1 MAVLC
6 PRCGEYSSILDE
18 HCKKC
23 GFSIKN
29 YLENRKRFGNVEVQ
43 ATDNGSSSVCVK
55 EETTAS
61 NDNDKSDEIQENIMR
76 LLKNVKIV
84 PDENKVEEN
93 EKIESNVQSV
103 LESALKESF
112 QDNNEE
118 IKRDS
123 IQKETLKKEAVKK
136 DSVKKEAVKI
146 VAKKVANDVIILPP
160 NRVKVEI
167 EASKDVVR
175 KADSKVIED
184 SNINKE
190 KLTVE
195 DKKIQKENVE
205 AQIDKKIEKEN
216 AEAQIDK
223 KVQKEN
229 VEARLDKDIDK
240 NTDKNLDKDIENKI
254 EEIKKEI
261 VAEREAAR
269 KEEIVDTKV
278 ESKEKEAIAKAELK
292 EEKAVVK
299 EKAVF
304 TNLEDRIKR
313 EDDKKDSLDDITSTD
328 SMNKSYNFSNSEE
341 DIERFNNYSDGALFN
356 NFIEESRKNDETKK
370 MVAMIGGFLVLIIFV
385 VIFVTNSAII
395 GIF

>member
-29 YLENRKRFGNVEVQ
+29 YLENRKRFENVEVQ

-61 NDNDKSDEIQENIMR
+61 DDKDKSDEIQENIMR
-76 LLKNVKIV
+76 LLSNVKIV

-103 LESALKESF
+103 LESALEETF
-112 QDNNEE
+112 QKN
-118 IKRDS
+118 S
-123 IQKETLKKEAVKK
+123 
-136 DSVKKEAVKI
+136 AVKI

-167 EASKDVVR
+167 EASRDVA
-175 KADSKVIED
+175 KKSKLQGTEAKESEKITDIESKV
-184 SNINKE
+184 
-190 KLTVE
+190 
-195 DKKIQKENVE
+195 
-205 AQIDKKIEKEN
+205 
-216 AEAQIDK
+216 
-223 KVQKEN
+223 
-229 VEARLDKDIDK
+229 
-240 NTDKNLDKDIENKI
+240 

-261 VAEREAAR
+261 VAERQATIEDVAAN
-269 KEEIVDTKV
+269 VDKKV
-278 ESKEKEAIAKAELK
+278 EQSIDKVEEKVEAKEVK
-292 EEKAVVK
+292 EEKK
-299 EKAVF
+299 EQEA
-304 TNLEDRIKR
+304 LAAEDLLADRILRTDKQAEEKI
-313 EDDKKDSLDDITSTD
+313 EDADKQAEQKIAEADKQAEQKKEDIA
-328 SMNKSYNFSNSEE
+328 NKTENTVNNVKSESYNFNTSSK
-341 DIERFNNYSDGALFN
+341 DLGRFEYYSDGVLFN
-356 NFIEESRKNDETKK
+356 NFIEESRKDNETKK
-370 MVAMIGGFLVLIIFV
+370 MVAMIGGFLALIIFV

>member
-55 EETTAS
+55 EETTVS
-61 NDNDKSDEIQENIMR
+61 DDKDKSDEIQEHIMR
-76 LLKNVKIV
+76 LLSNVKIV
-84 PDENKVEEN
+84 SDENKVEEN

-103 LESALKESF
+103 LESALEESF
-112 QDNNEE
+112 KDNNEE

-123 IQKETLKKEAVKK
+123 IQKETVKKEAEKKETVKK
-136 DSVKKEAVKI
+136 DSVKI

-167 EASKDVVR
+167 EASKNVVR

-190 KLTVE
+190 NLTVE
-195 DKKIQKENVE
+195 DKKI
-205 AQIDKKIEKEN
+205 
-216 AEAQIDK
+216 
-223 KVQKEN
+223 QKEN

-240 NTDKNLDKDIENKI
+240 NKDKNLDKDIENKI

-292 EEKAVVK
+292 EEKAVAKAESKEEKATVKEEVK

-304 TNLEDRIKR
+304 SDLEDRIKK
-313 EDDKKDSLDDITSTD
+313 EDNKKDSLDDVTSKD
-328 SMNKSYNFSNSEE
+328 SINKSYNFRNSEE
-341 DIERFNNYSDGALFN
+341 DIERVNNYSDGALFN

-370 MVAMIGGFLVLIIFV
+370 MVAMIGGFLALVIFV
-385 VIFVTNSAII
+385 VIFVTNSAIV

>member
-55 EETTAS
+55 EETTVS
-61 NDNDKSDEIQENIMR
+61 DDKDKSDEIQEHIMR
-76 LLKNVKIV
+76 LLSNVKIV
-84 PDENKVEEN
+84 SDENKVEEN

-103 LESALKESF
+103 LESALEESF
-112 QDNNEE
+112 KDNNEE

-123 IQKETLKKEAVKK
+123 IQKET
-136 DSVKKEAVKI
+136 VKKEAVKI

-205 AQIDKKIEKEN
+205 A
-216 AEAQIDK
+216 
-223 KVQKEN
+223 
-229 VEARLDKDIDK
+229 RLDKDIDK
-240 NTDKNLDKDIENKI
+240 NKDKNLDKDIENKI

-292 EEKAVVK
+292 EEKAVAKAESKEEKATVKEEVK

-304 TNLEDRIKR
+304 SDLEDRIKK
-313 EDDKKDSLDDITSTD
+313 EDNKKDSLDDVTSKD
-328 SMNKSYNFSNSEE
+328 SINKSYNFRNSEE
-341 DIERFNNYSDGALFN
+341 DIEMFNNYSDGALFN

-370 MVAMIGGFLVLIIFV
+370 MVAMIGGFLALIIFV
-385 VIFVTNSAII
+385 VIFVTNSAIV

>member
-29 YLENRKRFGNVEVQ
+29 YLENRKKFGNVEVQ

-61 NDNDKSDEIQENIMR
+61 DDKDKSDEIQENIMR
-76 LLKNVKIV
+76 LLSNVKIV

-103 LESALKESF
+103 LESAL
-112 QDNNEE
+112 EE
-118 IKRDS
+118 T
-123 IQKETLKKEAVKK
+123 IQKN
-136 DSVKKEAVKI
+136 SAVKI

-167 EASKDVVR
+167 EASRDVAKKSKPQVTEA
-175 KADSKVIED
+175 KESEKITDIESKV
-184 SNINKE
+184 
-190 KLTVE
+190 
-195 DKKIQKENVE
+195 
-205 AQIDKKIEKEN
+205 
-216 AEAQIDK
+216 
-223 KVQKEN
+223 
-229 VEARLDKDIDK
+229 
-240 NTDKNLDKDIENKI
+240 

-261 VAEREAAR
+261 VAERQATIEDADKQDEQKIAEADKQAEQN
-269 KEEIVDTKV
+269 KED
-278 ESKEKEAIAKAELK
+278 IANKDENT
-292 EEKAVVK
+292 VNNVK
-299 EKAVF
+299 S
-304 TNLEDRIKR
+304 R
-313 EDDKKDSLDDITSTD
+313 
-328 SMNKSYNFSNSEE
+328 SYNFNASSE
-341 DIERFNNYSDGALFN
+341 DLGRFEHYSDGVLFN
-356 NFIEESRKNDETKK
+356 NFIEESRKDNEAKK
-370 MVAMIGGFLVLIIFV
+370 MVAVIGGFLALIIFV

>member
-195 DKKIQKENVE
+195 DKKI
-205 AQIDKKIEKEN
+205 EKEN

-292 EEKAVVK
+292 EEKAVVKEEVK

>member
-55 EETTAS
+55 EETTVS
-61 NDNDKSDEIQENIMR
+61 DDKDKSDEIQEHIMR
-76 LLKNVKIV
+76 LLSNVKIV
-84 PDENKVEEN
+84 SDENKVEEN

-103 LESALKESF
+103 LESALEESF
-112 QDNNEE
+112 KDNNEE

-123 IQKETLKKEAVKK
+123 IQKETVKKEAEKK
-136 DSVKKEAVKI
+136 DSVKKESVKI

-205 AQIDKKIEKEN
+205 A
-216 AEAQIDK
+216 
-223 KVQKEN
+223 
-229 VEARLDKDIDK
+229 RLDKDIDK
-240 NTDKNLDKDIENKI
+240 NKDKNLDKDIENKI

-292 EEKAVVK
+292 EEKAVAKAESKEEKATVKEEVK

-304 TNLEDRIKR
+304 SDLEDRIKK
-313 EDDKKDSLDDITSTD
+313 EDNKKDSLDDVTSKD
-328 SMNKSYNFSNSEE
+328 SINKSYNFRNSEE
-341 DIERFNNYSDGALFN
+341 DIEMFNNYSDGALFN

-370 MVAMIGGFLVLIIFV
+370 MVAMIGGFLALIIFV
-385 VIFVTNSAII
+385 VIFVTNSAIV

>member
-55 EETTAS
+55 EETTVS
-61 NDNDKSDEIQENIMR
+61 DDKDKSDEIQEHIMR
-76 LLKNVKIV
+76 LLRNVKIV
-84 PDENKVEEN
+84 SDENKVEEN

-103 LESALKESF
+103 LESALEESF
-112 QDNNEE
+112 KDNNEE

-123 IQKETLKKEAVKK
+123 IQKET
-136 DSVKKEAVKI
+136 VKKEAVKI

-167 EASKDVVR
+167 EASKNVVR

-190 KLTVE
+190 NLTVE
-195 DKKIQKENVE
+195 DKKI
-205 AQIDKKIEKEN
+205 
-216 AEAQIDK
+216 
-223 KVQKEN
+223 QKEN

-240 NTDKNLDKDIENKI
+240 NKDKNLDKDIENKI

-292 EEKAVVK
+292 EEKAVAKAESKEEKATVKEEVK

-304 TNLEDRIKR
+304 SDLEDRIKK
-313 EDDKKDSLDDITSTD
+313 EDNKKDSFDDVTSKD
-328 SMNKSYNFSNSEE
+328 SINKSYNFRNSEE
-341 DIERFNNYSDGALFN
+341 DIERVNNYSDGALFN

-370 MVAMIGGFLVLIIFV
+370 MVAMIGGFLALIIFV
-385 VIFVTNSAII
+385 VIFVTNSAIV

>member
-55 EETTAS
+55 EETTVS
-61 NDNDKSDEIQENIMR
+61 DDKDKSDEIQEHIMR
-76 LLKNVKIV
+76 LLSNVKIV
-84 PDENKVEEN
+84 SDENKVEEN

-103 LESALKESF
+103 LESALEESF
-112 QDNNEE
+112 KDNNEE

-123 IQKETLKKEAVKK
+123 IQKET
-136 DSVKKEAVKI
+136 VKKEAVKI

-190 KLTVE
+190 NLTVE
-195 DKKIQKENVE
+195 DKKI
-205 AQIDKKIEKEN
+205 
-216 AEAQIDK
+216 
-223 KVQKEN
+223 QKEN

-240 NTDKNLDKDIENKI
+240 NKDKNLDKDIENKI

-292 EEKAVVK
+292 EEKAVAKAESKEEKATVKEEVK

-304 TNLEDRIKR
+304 SDLEDRIKK
-313 EDDKKDSLDDITSTD
+313 EDNKKDSLDDVTSKD
-328 SMNKSYNFSNSEE
+328 SINKSYNFRNSEE
-341 DIERFNNYSDGALFN
+341 DIERVNNYSDGALFN

-370 MVAMIGGFLVLIIFV
+370 MVAMIGGFLALIIFV
-385 VIFVTNSAII
+385 VIFVTNSAIV

>member
-55 EETTAS
+55 EETTVS
-61 NDNDKSDEIQENIMR
+61 DDKDKSDEIQEHIMR
-76 LLKNVKIV
+76 LLRNVKIV
-84 PDENKVEEN
+84 SDENKVEEN

-103 LESALKESF
+103 LESALEESF
-112 QDNNEE
+112 KDNNEE

-123 IQKETLKKEAVKK
+123 IQKETVKKEAEKK
-136 DSVKKEAVKI
+136 DSVKKDSVKI

-167 EASKDVVR
+167 EASKNVVR

-205 AQIDKKIEKEN
+205 A
-216 AEAQIDK
+216 
-223 KVQKEN
+223 
-229 VEARLDKDIDK
+229 R
-240 NTDKNLDKDIENKI
+240 LDKDIENKI

-269 KEEIVDTKV
+269 KEEKVDTKV
-278 ESKEKEAIAKAELK
+278 ESKEKEAITKAELK
-292 EEKAVVK
+292 EEKAVAEAESKEEKATVKEEVK
-299 EKAVF
+299 EKAAF
-304 TNLEDRIKR
+304 TNLEDRIKK
-313 EDDKKDSLDDITSTD
+313 EDNKKDRLDDVTSKD
-328 SMNKSYNFSNSEE
+328 SINKSYNFRNSEE
-341 DIERFNNYSDGALFN
+341 DIERVNNYSDGALFN

-370 MVAMIGGFLVLIIFV
+370 MVAMIGGFLALIIFV
-385 VIFVTNSAII
+385 VIFVTNSAIV

>member
-55 EETTAS
+55 EETTVS
-61 NDNDKSDEIQENIMR
+61 DDKDKSDEIQEHIMR
-76 LLKNVKIV
+76 LLSNVKIV
-84 PDENKVEEN
+84 SDENKVEEN

-103 LESALKESF
+103 LESALEESF
-112 QDNNEE
+112 KDNNEE

-123 IQKETLKKEAVKK
+123 IQKETVKKEAEKKETVKK
-136 DSVKKEAVKI
+136 DSVKI

-190 KLTVE
+190 NLTVE
-195 DKKIQKENVE
+195 DKKI
-205 AQIDKKIEKEN
+205 
-216 AEAQIDK
+216 
-223 KVQKEN
+223 QKEN

-240 NTDKNLDKDIENKI
+240 NKDKNLDKDIENKI

-278 ESKEKEAIAKAELK
+278 ESKEKEAISKAELK
-292 EEKAVVK
+292 EENATVKEEVK

-304 TNLEDRIKR
+304 SDLEDRIKK
-313 EDDKKDSLDDITSTD
+313 EDNKKDSLDDVTSKD
-328 SMNKSYNFSNSEE
+328 SINKSYNFRNSEE
-341 DIERFNNYSDGALFN
+341 DIEMFNNYSDGALFN

-370 MVAMIGGFLVLIIFV
+370 MVAMIGGFLALIIFV
-385 VIFVTNSAII
+385 VIFVTNSAIV

>member
-55 EETTAS
+55 EETTVS
-61 NDNDKSDEIQENIMR
+61 DDKDKSDEIQEHIMR
-76 LLKNVKIV
+76 LLSNVKIV
-84 PDENKVEEN
+84 SDENKVEEN

-103 LESALKESF
+103 LESALEESF
-112 QDNNEE
+112 KDNNEE

-123 IQKETLKKEAVKK
+123 IQKET
-136 DSVKKEAVKI
+136 VKKEAVKI
-146 VAKKVANDVIILPP
+146 VSKKVANDVIILPP

-205 AQIDKKIEKEN
+205 A
-216 AEAQIDK
+216 
-223 KVQKEN
+223 
-229 VEARLDKDIDK
+229 RLDKDIDK
-240 NTDKNLDKDIENKI
+240 NKDKNLDKDIENKI

-292 EEKAVVK
+292 EEKAVAKAESKEEKATVKEEVK

-304 TNLEDRIKR
+304 SDLEDRIKK
-313 EDDKKDSLDDITSTD
+313 EDNKKDSLDDVTSKD
-328 SMNKSYNFSNSEE
+328 SINKSYNFRNSEE
-341 DIERFNNYSDGALFN
+341 DIEMFNNYSDGALFN

-370 MVAMIGGFLVLIIFV
+370 MVAMIGGFLALIIFV
-385 VIFVTNSAII
+385 VIFVTNSAIV

>member
-1 MAVLC
+1 M
-6 PRCGEYSSILDE
+6 
-18 HCKKC
+18 
-23 GFSIKN
+23 
-29 YLENRKRFGNVEVQ
+29 
-43 ATDNGSSSVCVK
+43 
-55 EETTAS
+55 
-61 NDNDKSDEIQENIMR
+61 
-76 LLKNVKIV
+76 
-84 PDENKVEEN
+84 
-93 EKIESNVQSV
+93 
-103 LESALKESF
+103 
-112 QDNNEE
+112 
-118 IKRDS
+118 
-123 IQKETLKKEAVKK
+123 
-136 DSVKKEAVKI
+136 
-146 VAKKVANDVIILPP
+146 
-160 NRVKVEI
+160 
-167 EASKDVVR
+167 
-175 KADSKVIED
+175 
-184 SNINKE
+184 
-190 KLTVE
+190 TVE
-195 DKKIQKENVE
+195 DKKIEKENAE

-229 VEARLDKDIDK
+229 VEAR
-240 NTDKNLDKDIENKI
+240 LDKDIENKI

-292 EEKAVVK
+292 EEKAVVKEEVK

-385 VIFVTNSAII
+385 VIFVANRAII

>member
-29 YLENRKRFGNVEVQ
+29 YLENRKRFENVEVQ

-61 NDNDKSDEIQENIMR
+61 DDKDKSDEIQENIMR
-76 LLKNVKIV
+76 LLSNVKIV

-103 LESALKESF
+103 LESALEETF
-112 QDNNEE
+112 QKN
-118 IKRDS
+118 S
-123 IQKETLKKEAVKK
+123 
-136 DSVKKEAVKI
+136 AVKI

-167 EASKDVVR
+167 EASRDVA
-175 KADSKVIED
+175 KKSKQKGTEAKESEKITDIESKV
-184 SNINKE
+184 
-190 KLTVE
+190 
-195 DKKIQKENVE
+195 
-205 AQIDKKIEKEN
+205 
-216 AEAQIDK
+216 
-223 KVQKEN
+223 
-229 VEARLDKDIDK
+229 
-240 NTDKNLDKDIENKI
+240 

-261 VAEREAAR
+261 VAERQATIEDIAA
-269 KEEIVDTKV
+269 KVDKKV
-278 ESKEKEAIAKAELK
+278 EQSIDKVEEKVEAKEVK
-292 EEKAVVK
+292 EEKK
-299 EKAVF
+299 EQEA
-304 TNLEDRIKR
+304 LAAEDLLADRILRTDKQAEEKI
-313 EDDKKDSLDDITSTD
+313 EDTDKQAEQKIAEADKQAEQKKEDIA
-328 SMNKSYNFSNSEE
+328 NKTENTVNNVKSRSYNFNASSEDLGRVE
-341 DIERFNNYSDGALFN
+341 HYSDGVLFN
-356 NFIEESRKNDETKK
+356 NFIEESRKDNETKK
-370 MVAMIGGFLVLIIFV
+370 MVAMIGGFLALIIFV

>member
-43 ATDNGSSSVCVK
+43 VTDNGSSSVCVK

-61 NDNDKSDEIQENIMR
+61 DDKDKSDEIQENIMR
-76 LLKNVKIV
+76 LLSNVKIV

-103 LESALKESF
+103 LESAL
-112 QDNNEE
+112 EE
-118 IKRDS
+118 T
-123 IQKETLKKEAVKK
+123 IQKN
-136 DSVKKEAVKI
+136 SAVKI

-167 EASKDVVR
+167 EASRDVAKKSKPHVTEA
-175 KADSKVIED
+175 KESEKITDLESKV
-184 SNINKE
+184 
-190 KLTVE
+190 
-195 DKKIQKENVE
+195 
-205 AQIDKKIEKEN
+205 
-216 AEAQIDK
+216 
-223 KVQKEN
+223 
-229 VEARLDKDIDK
+229 
-240 NTDKNLDKDIENKI
+240 

-261 VAEREAAR
+261 VAERQATIEDVAA
-269 KEEIVDTKV
+269 KVDKKV
-278 ESKEKEAIAKAELK
+278 EQSIDKVEEKVEAKEVKSVKKVKTKEVNIEEKVETKETESEEKNKSLEVRAAQEVK
-292 EEKAVVK
+292 EEKK
-299 EKAVF
+299 EQEA
-304 TNLEDRIKR
+304 LAAEDLLADRILRTDKQA
-313 EDDKKDSLDDITSTD
+313 EEKIEEADKQAEQNKKDIA
-328 SMNKSYNFSNSEE
+328 NKDENTVNNVKSRSYNFNVSSE
-341 DIERFNNYSDGALFN
+341 DLGRFEHYSDGVLFN
-356 NFIEESRKNDETKK
+356 NFIEESRKDNEAKK
-370 MVAMIGGFLVLIIFV
+370 MVAVIGGFLALIIFV

>member
-61 NDNDKSDEIQENIMR
+61 DDKDKSDEIQEHIMR
-76 LLKNVKIV
+76 LLSNVKIV
-84 PDENKVEEN
+84 SDENKVEEN
-93 EKIESNVQSV
+93 EKIESNVQAV
-103 LESALKESF
+103 LESALEESF
-112 QDNNEE
+112 KDNNEE

-123 IQKETLKKEAVKK
+123 IQKETVKKEAEKK
-136 DSVKKEAVKI
+136 DSVKKDSVKI

-167 EASKDVVR
+167 EASKNVVR
-175 KADSKVIED
+175 KSDSKVIED

-205 AQIDKKIEKEN
+205 A
-216 AEAQIDK
+216 
-223 KVQKEN
+223 
-229 VEARLDKDIDK
+229 RLDKDIDINK
-240 NTDKNLDKDIENKI
+240 DKNLDKDIENKI

-269 KEEIVDTKV
+269 KEERVDTKV

-292 EEKAVVK
+292 EEKAVAKAESKEEKATVKEEVK

-304 TNLEDRIKR
+304 TNLEDRIKK
-313 EDDKKDSLDDITSTD
+313 EDNKKDSLDDVTSKD
-328 SMNKSYNFSNSEE
+328 SINKSYNFRNSEE
-341 DIERFNNYSDGALFN
+341 DIERFNNYSDGVLFN
-356 NFIEESRKNDETKK
+356 NFIEESRKDDETKK
-370 MVAMIGGFLVLIIFV
+370 MVAMIGGFLALIIFV
-385 VIFVTNSAII
+385 VIFVTNSAIV

>member
-55 EETTAS
+55 EETTVS
-61 NDNDKSDEIQENIMR
+61 DDKDKSDEIQEHIMR
-76 LLKNVKIV
+76 LLSNVKIV
-84 PDENKVEEN
+84 SDENKVEEN

-103 LESALKESF
+103 LESALEESF
-112 QDNNEE
+112 KDNNEE

-123 IQKETLKKEAVKK
+123 IQKET
-136 DSVKKEAVKI
+136 VKKEAVKI

-205 AQIDKKIEKEN
+205 A
-216 AEAQIDK
+216 
-223 KVQKEN
+223 
-229 VEARLDKDIDK
+229 RLDKDIDK
-240 NTDKNLDKDIENKI
+240 NKDKNLDKDIENKI

-292 EEKAVVK
+292 EEKAVAKAESKEEKATVKEEVK

-304 TNLEDRIKR
+304 SDLEDRIKK
-313 EDDKKDSLDDITSTD
+313 EDNKKDSLDDVTSKD
-328 SMNKSYNFSNSEE
+328 SINKSYNFRNSEE
-341 DIERFNNYSDGALFN
+341 DIERVNNYSDGALFN

-370 MVAMIGGFLVLIIFV
+370 MVAMIGGFLALIIFV
-385 VIFVTNSAII
+385 VIFVTNSAIV

>member
-55 EETTAS
+55 EETTVS

-205 AQIDKKIEKEN
+205 A
-216 AEAQIDK
+216 
-223 KVQKEN
+223 
-229 VEARLDKDIDK
+229 R
-240 NTDKNLDKDIENKI
+240 LDKDIENKI

-269 KEEIVDTKV
+269 KEEKVDTKV
-278 ESKEKEAIAKAELK
+278 ESKEKEAIAKAEMK
-292 EEKAVVK
+292 EEKAVAEAESKEEKATVKEEVK
-299 EKAVF
+299 EKAAF
-304 TNLEDRIKR
+304 TNLEDRIKK
-313 EDDKKDSLDDITSTD
+313 EDNKKDSLDDVTSKD
-328 SMNKSYNFSNSEE
+328 SINKSYNFRNSEE
-341 DIERFNNYSDGALFN
+341 DIERVNNYSDGALFN

-370 MVAMIGGFLVLIIFV
+370 MVAMIGGFLALIIFV
-385 VIFVTNSAII
+385 VIFVTNSAIV

>member
-195 DKKIQKENVE
+195 DKKIEKENAE

-216 AEAQIDK
+216 
-223 KVQKEN
+223 
-229 VEARLDKDIDK
+229 VEAR
-240 NTDKNLDKDIENKI
+240 LDKDIENKI

-278 ESKEKEAIAKAELK
+278 ESKEKETIAKAEMK
-292 EEKAVVK
+292 EEKAVAKEEVK

-356 NFIEESRKNDETKK
+356 NFIEESRKDDETKK

-385 VIFVTNSAII
+385 VIFVANRAII

>member
-61 NDNDKSDEIQENIMR
+61 DDKDKSDEIQENIMR
-76 LLKNVKIV
+76 LLSNVKIV

-103 LESALKESF
+103 LESAL
-112 QDNNEE
+112 EE
-118 IKRDS
+118 T
-123 IQKETLKKEAVKK
+123 IQKN
-136 DSVKKEAVKI
+136 SAVKI

-167 EASKDVVR
+167 EASRDVAKKSKPQVTEAR
-175 KADSKVIED
+175 ESEKITDIESKV
-184 SNINKE
+184 
-190 KLTVE
+190 
-195 DKKIQKENVE
+195 
-205 AQIDKKIEKEN
+205 
-216 AEAQIDK
+216 
-223 KVQKEN
+223 
-229 VEARLDKDIDK
+229 
-240 NTDKNLDKDIENKI
+240 

-261 VAEREAAR
+261 VAERQATIEDADKQDEQKIAEADKQAEQN
-269 KEEIVDTKV
+269 KED
-278 ESKEKEAIAKAELK
+278 IANKDENT
-292 EEKAVVK
+292 VNNVK
-299 EKAVF
+299 S
-304 TNLEDRIKR
+304 R
-313 EDDKKDSLDDITSTD
+313 
-328 SMNKSYNFSNSEE
+328 SYNFNASSE
-341 DIERFNNYSDGALFN
+341 DLGRFEHYSDGVLFN
-356 NFIEESRKNDETKK
+356 NFIEESRKDNEAKK
-370 MVAMIGGFLVLIIFV
+370 MVAVIGGFLALIIFV

>member
-55 EETTAS
+55 EETTVS
-61 NDNDKSDEIQENIMR
+61 DDKDKSDEIQEHIMR
-76 LLKNVKIV
+76 LLRNVKIV
-84 PDENKVEEN
+84 SDENKVEEN

-112 QDNNEE
+112 KDNNEE

-123 IQKETLKKEAVKK
+123 IQKETVKKEAEKKETVKK
-136 DSVKKEAVKI
+136 DSVKI

-167 EASKDVVR
+167 EASKNVVR

-190 KLTVE
+190 NLTVE
-195 DKKIQKENVE
+195 DKKI
-205 AQIDKKIEKEN
+205 
-216 AEAQIDK
+216 
-223 KVQKEN
+223 QKEN

-240 NTDKNLDKDIENKI
+240 NKDKNLDKDIENKI

-278 ESKEKEAIAKAELK
+278 ESKEKE
-292 EEKAVVK
+292 VK
-299 EKAVF
+299 EKAAF
-304 TNLEDRIKR
+304 TDLEDRIKK
-313 EDDKKDSLDDITSTD
+313 EDNKKNSLDDVTSKD
-328 SMNKSYNFSNSEE
+328 SINKSYNFRNSEE
-341 DIERFNNYSDGALFN
+341 DIERLNNYSDGSLFN

-370 MVAMIGGFLVLIIFV
+370 MVAMIGGFLALIIFV
-385 VIFVTNSAII
+385 VIFVTNSAIV

>member
-29 YLENRKRFGNVEVQ
+29 YLENRKRFENVEVQ

-55 EETTAS
+55 EETTVS
-61 NDNDKSDEIQENIMR
+61 DDKDKSDEIQENIMR
-76 LLKNVKIV
+76 LLRNVKIV

-205 AQIDKKIEKEN
+205 A
-216 AEAQIDK
+216 
-223 KVQKEN
+223 
-229 VEARLDKDIDK
+229 R
-240 NTDKNLDKDIENKI
+240 LDKDIENKI

-261 VAEREAAR
+261 VAEREAAREAAR

-278 ESKEKEAIAKAELK
+278 ESKEKEAIAKAESK
-292 EEKAVVK
+292 EEKATVKEEVK

-304 TNLEDRIKR
+304 TNLEDRIKK
-313 EDDKKDSLDDITSTD
+313 EDNKKDSLDDVTSKD
-328 SMNKSYNFSNSEE
+328 SINKSYNFSNSEE

-385 VIFVTNSAII
+385 VIFVTNRAII